1 MIVSFDLRAALATAR
16 NSVAAL
22 SRDQA
27 GDASVTVL
35 DSLLAGIDGGGELLA
50 TAEPEALEIEPEEAE
65 QAEPEAEPDVMLGQA
80 HEAPPVVENA
90 VENPREPGPVRG
102 EPVEHRV
109 WTPERDARLVALKSQ
124 TPAPTWI
131 AIMAALNELP
141 GAPIV
146 SANGESC
153 KVRFFKLQK
162 AERERVADQSA
173 PPAVSAEDLAEA
185 RQMMAKST
193 VGAKALADYFGWAL
207 ETAQQVAMLIRA
219 EQEGP
224 AK

>member
-50 TAEPEALEIEPEEAE
+50 TAETETLEIEPAEVE

-109 WTPERDARLVALKSQ
+109 WTPERGAKLLEMRANSEKWPAILETLNAMPGLPIASEKALEVHWHKLRRAGFVA
-124 TPAPTWI
+124 PASPL
-131 AIMAALNELP
+131 ASVP
-141 GAPIV
+141 
-146 SANGESC
+146 
-153 KVRFFKLQK
+153 
-162 AERERVADQSA
+162 
-173 PPAVSAEDLAEA
+173 AEDMAEA
-185 RQMMAKST
+185 RQMMTASSS